1 MYWRFMLSVAAR
13 RGGKS
18 SRNKIEMTK
27 TRTILVLLA
36 AVSALCLSGCTD
48 DQSDKPHP
56 KPAEMLTGRAAFQKS
71 YISARGWEA
80 DAQPFRLTSQPTSD
94 SDGHDGKADVWL
106 GSFGSASQHAMKTFS
121 WSGTN
126 VADAPE
132 RGVIPGGQDSY
143 SPGNSSTHAFNLGF
157 LKVDS
162 DKAFDEAQKHGGD
175 KILQKDPK
183 TPVFYIL
190 DWSSATNELIWHVI
204 YGPSRET
211 AKLAISINGTTGEFM
226 RVEK

>member
-1 MYWRFMLSVAAR
+1 MKTTKTKIILISVAAV
-13 RGGKS
+13 
-18 SRNKIEMTK
+18 T
-27 TRTILVLLA
+27 
-36 AVSALCLSGCTD
+36 ALCMSGCTD
-48 DQSDKPHP
+48 NQSEKPQP

-71 YISARGWEA
+71 YISARGWAA

-121 WSGTN
+121 WCGTN

-132 RGVIPGGQDSY
+132 RGVIPGSQDTY
-143 SPGNSSTHAFNLGF
+143 NPDNSSTHAFNLGF
-157 LKVDS
+157 LKIDS

-175 KILQKDPK
+175 KLLQQDPK
-183 TPVFYIL
+183 TPVFYVL

-204 YGPSRET
+204 YGPSRES
-211 AKLAISINGTTGEFM
+211 AKLAVSINATTGTFM

>member
-1 MYWRFMLSVAAR
+1 MKTTKAR
-13 RGGKS
+13 AV
-18 SRNKIEMTK
+18 
-27 TRTILVLLA
+27 LVLVA
-36 AVSALCLSGCTD
+36 AVSVLCTSGCTD
-48 DQSDKPHP
+48 DQSEKPHP
-56 KPAEMLTGRAAFQKS
+56 KPVEMLTGRAAFQKT
-71 YISARGWEA
+71 YISARGWQA
-80 DAQPFRLTSQPTSD
+80 DAQPFRLSSQPTSD

-132 RGVIPGGQDSY
+132 RGVIPGSQDTY
-143 SPGNSSTHAFNLGF
+143 NPNNSSTHAFNLGF

-162 DKAFDEAQKHGGD
+162 DKAFEETQKHGGD
-175 KILQKDPK
+175 KVLQQDPK
-183 TPVFYIL
+183 TPVSYVL

-204 YGPSRET
+204 YGSNRET
-211 AKLAISINGTTGEFM
+211 PKLAISINATTGQFM

>member
-1 MYWRFMLSVAAR
+1 M
-13 RGGKS
+13 KT
-18 SRNKIEMTK
+18 TK
-27 TRTILVLLA
+27 TKIILISIA
-36 AVSALCLSGCTD
+36 AVTALCMSGCTD
-48 DQSDKPHP
+48 NQSEKPQP

-71 YISARGWEA
+71 YISARGWAA

-121 WSGTN
+121 WCGTN

-132 RGVIPGGQDSY
+132 RGVIPGSQDTY
-143 SPGNSSTHAFNLGF
+143 NPDNSSTHAFNLGF
-157 LKVDS
+157 LKIDS

-175 KILQKDPK
+175 KLLQQDPK
-183 TPVFYIL
+183 TPVFYVL

-204 YGPSRET
+204 YGPSRES
-211 AKLAISINGTTGEFM
+211 AKLAVSINATTGTFM

>member
-1 MYWRFMLSVAAR
+1 M
-13 RGGKS
+13 KT
-18 SRNKIEMTK
+18 TK
-27 TRTILVLLA
+27 TKIILISIA
-36 AVSALCLSGCTD
+36 AVIALCMSGCTD
-48 DQSDKPHP
+48 NQSEKPQP

-71 YISARGWEA
+71 YISARGWAA

-121 WSGTN
+121 WCGTN

-132 RGVIPGGQDSY
+132 RGVIPGSQDTY
-143 SPGNSSTHAFNLGF
+143 NPDNSSTHAFNLGF
-157 LKVDS
+157 LKIDS

-175 KILQKDPK
+175 KLLQQDPK
-183 TPVFYIL
+183 TPVFYVL

-204 YGPSRET
+204 YGPSRES
-211 AKLAISINGTTGEFM
+211 AKLAVSINATTGTFM